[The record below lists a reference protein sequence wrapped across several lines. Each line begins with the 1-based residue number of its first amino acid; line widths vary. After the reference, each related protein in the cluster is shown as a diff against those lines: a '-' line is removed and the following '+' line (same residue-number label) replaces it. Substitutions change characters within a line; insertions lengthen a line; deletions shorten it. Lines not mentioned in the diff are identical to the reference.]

1 MHDRESKSLAALVSL
16 EGVGQRTVA
25 TLQNELKNQKVSWE
39 EFWCAPASLMK
50 KMSISEKLIDIIQKF
65 LKEHT
70 IDSYFESL
78 QNRSIRVVTEVDE
91 EYPPLLKT
99 IEHPPAILFMRGQC
113 IDWSSQQH
121 SVAVVG
127 TRHMTGYGK
136 LVTEKITKELV
147 QHEVAVVSGAMYG
160 VDICA
165 HSAAIRAGG
174 KTVAVLGY
182 GFDFVYPRSQAHT
195 IRELEEQGMT
205 SITPFAPQVRPAK
218 GNFPARNALVAG
230 MSDAVVVT
238 EAAEKSGTHI
248 TAGFAADYGRTVC
261 AVPGPITSP
270 YSAGTTWLVN
280 QGAVLVSSGS
290 EVVSEITGNFV
301 KGSIDSIETLSSQ
314 LTAQQ
319 QKVLKCIQQLG
330 CASAED
336 ISQYL
341 QVSFD
346 ELLQNLTV
354 LELLNVV
361 TKNGTAWSARRIPF

>member
-1 MHDRESKSLAALVSL
+1 MSDIESKSLAALVAM
-16 EGVGQRTVA
+16 EGVGQRTAAAV
-25 TLQNELKNQKVSWE
+25 KNALEVHNLSWE
-39 EFWCAPASLMK
+39 EFWFDPQSLRNK
-50 KMSISEKLIDIIQKF
+50 LSISEKLINTIEKF
-65 LKEHT
+65 KKEQT
-70 IDSYFESL
+70 IESYFKNL
-78 QNRSIRVVTEVDE
+78 QSRSIRVVTQANS

-99 IEHPPAILFMRGQC
+99 IENQPAILFMRGQC

-127 TRHMTGYGK
+127 TRHMTAYGK

-147 QHEVAVVSGAMYG
+147 QHEVAIVSGAMYG

-165 HSAAIRAGG
+165 HSAAISAGG

-195 IRELEEQGMT
+195 LEELEKKGMT

-218 GNFPARNALVAG
+218 GNFPARNSLVAG

-248 TAGFAADYGRTVC
+248 TAGFAVDYGRTVC

-290 EVVSEITGNFV
+290 EIVREVTGSFV
-301 KGSIDSIETLSSQ
+301 QESTAPIDTLSSQ

-319 QKVLKCIQQLG
+319 QKVLNCIQQLG
-330 CASAED
+330 SATVEELTQLLK
-336 ISQYL
+336 ISY
-341 QVSFD
+341 D
-346 ELLQNLTV
+346 ELLQDLIV
-354 LELLNVV
+354 LELFNSV
-361 TKNGTAWSARRIPF
+361 TKNGSVWHIAVI